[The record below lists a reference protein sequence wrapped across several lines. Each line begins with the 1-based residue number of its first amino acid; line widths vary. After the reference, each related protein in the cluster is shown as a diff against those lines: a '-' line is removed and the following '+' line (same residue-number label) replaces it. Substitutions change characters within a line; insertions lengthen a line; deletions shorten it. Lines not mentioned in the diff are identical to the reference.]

1 MLITTTSGHDV
12 NFVAEDIVD
21 VTPSDAAALLE
32 EPGILFVTGPGNV
45 HVITAKGTE
54 RTLTNF
60 ANDFSLLVKKVFAS
74 GTTATGIK
82 LLK

>member
-1 MLITTTSGHDV
+1 MIITTTNGHAV

-21 VTPSDAAALLE
+21 VTPNNDATPLE
-32 EPGILFVTGPGNV
+32 VPGILFVTGPGDV
-45 HVITAKGTE
+45 RVITATNTE

-60 ANDFSLLVKKVFAS
+60 ANDFSLLVKKVFAT

>member
-1 MLITTTSGHDV
+1 MIITTTNGHAV

-21 VTPSDAAALLE
+21 VTPDDDATPE
-32 EPGILFVTGPGNV
+32 DIPGILFVTGPGDV
-45 HVITAKGTE
+45 RVITASGEE

-60 ANDFSLLVKKVFAS
+60 ANDFSLLVSKVFETD
-74 GTTATGIK
+74 TTATGIK